1 MKENILDHVVE
12 IRIDSLI
19 ELLSLPLAIEFGQDE
34 TLTLEQ
40 TAFIENHLDAI
51 LNNGI
56 SEPIFGHEVG
66 GVEEHEINWAKDY
79 LQSYFSNNL

>member
-1 MKENILDHVVE
+1 MKENILNHVVE

-19 ELLSLPLAIEFGQDE
+19 ELLSLPLATEFGQDE

-40 TAFIENHLDAI
+40 TTFIENHLDTI
-51 LNNGI
+51 LNGSV

-79 LQSYFSNNL
+79 LLSYFSKKL